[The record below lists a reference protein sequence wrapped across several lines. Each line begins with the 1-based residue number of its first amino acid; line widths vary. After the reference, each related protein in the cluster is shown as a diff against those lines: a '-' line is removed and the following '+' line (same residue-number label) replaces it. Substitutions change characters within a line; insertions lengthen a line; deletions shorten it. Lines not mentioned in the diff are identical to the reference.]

1 MRSGSPYDSSHS
13 CSDCRPQEWLRGEEL
28 IREFAGQDYFDD
40 LAMGVARTLE
50 RIGDADAHRELA
62 VLADRQ
68 DLPGASHVARRALDK

>member
-1 MRSGSPYDSSHS
+1 M
-13 CSDCRPQEWLRGEEL
+13 